1 MSYHTSVIRLNL
13 YKEQYIEARDK
24 YFNYIDHIRDCMTI
38 RWSAISYNY
47 NTLKTTQIIK
57 HLRCYIKWRTIYNN
71 YNISKITKIIRNN
84 IDTGKKVLS
93 PLGENKDIHMTNL
106 KMNPIDSNNV
116 KVKIDSNDSNNVNKE
131 NEQNKSKINSLN
143 ENKYILKVYLGYN
156 IKNKKTK
163 FNIEEQN
170 IESKS
175 AFEMLGNDI
184 LLNMY
189 KECTEKEINN
199 FNKNMRKC
207 NINELLNNNYEKSNN
222 LLISVIKKK
231 YMRKNK

>member
-1 MSYHTSVIRLNL
+1 
-13 YKEQYIEARDK
+13 
-24 YFNYIDHIRDCMTI
+24 
-38 RWSAISYNY
+38 
-47 NTLKTTQIIK
+47 
-57 HLRCYIKWRTIYNN
+57 
-71 YNISKITKIIRNN
+71 
-84 IDTGKKVLS
+84 S